1 MNEAVKITAKDRKR
15 VNPKTLAKGAE
26 IEKEHTSSKRK
37 AETIALQHIKEFPI
51 KTADGKLDSKY
62 YEELIRMEKRL
73 KKQSIPSSTA
83 IQETT
88 IAYYNIILDKNA

>member
-1 MNEAVKITAKDRKR
+1 MNEAVKVTLKDRKR

-37 AETIALQHIKEFPI
+37 AETIALQHIKEFPSVD
-51 KTADGKLDSKY
+51 TETELDSKY
-62 YEELIRMEKRL
+62 YDVLTKMEQEL
-73 KKQSIPSSTA
+73 KKTTVNSTNA

-88 IAYYNIILDKNA
+88 LSYYHKLLKEH

>member
-1 MNEAVKITAKDRKR
+1 MNEAVKVTLKDRKR

-37 AETIALQHIKEFPI
+37 AETIALQHIKEFPSVD
-51 KTADGKLDSKY
+51 TETELDSKY
-62 YEELIRMEKRL
+62 YDVLTKMEQEL
-73 KKQSIPSSTA
+73 KKTTVNSTNA

-88 IAYYNIILDKNA
+88 LSYYHRLLKEH